1 MPRSI
6 VDAAF
11 GAENRTR
18 LIDRYFS
25 EHGEPHPEVAWQHVY
40 RMLLW
45 IDRTTGLA
53 HCYESDKSQPGKNWY
68 ARSLAFHAWLASALE
83 ATPAALADQLDWL
96 FRRATADLAAAVLH
110 RQDETKAKAEEQR
123 RPYANMGM
131 PSPGEDPELVAII
144 EEVLGEWLSQRPPS
158 EVWVVLTQRMR
169 EYLTLE
175 NKRKNLV
182 GEGFEDVLAAT
193 IQRLPDASSLDVR
206 ARRPLQE
213 IPGFGRVRR
222 GDKPNKVDVAVV
234 DHERQDRTLITA
246 KWSVRADR
254 ERQFRTDFQD
264 YGAAESDNRPFN
276 YVLVTN
282 EFDPARLVRACDY
295 LYHNAPM
302 FTRVVHIST
311 QALRAAYGIAP
322 QRSAAKVLQRIDEGR
337 LIGLGEW
344 LSNVA
349 VRR

>member
-1 MPRSI
+1 
-6 VDAAF
+6 
-11 GAENRTR
+11 
-18 LIDRYFS
+18 
-25 EHGEPHPEVAWQHVY
+25 
-40 RMLLW
+40 MLLW

-68 ARSLAFHAWLASALE
+68 ARSLAFHAWVASALG
-83 ATPAALADQLDWL
+83 ATPATLAEELDWL

-110 RQDETKAKAEEQR
+110 RQDETKAKAEAQR
-123 RPYANMGM
+123 RPYAHMAL

-144 EEVLGEWLSQRPPS
+144 EEVLGEWLSSKPPS
-158 EVWVVLTQRMR
+158 EAWVVLTQRVR

-193 IQRLPDASSLDVR
+193 IQRLPEARSLDVR
-206 ARRPLQE
+206 ARRPLQDV
-213 IPGFGRVRR
+213 PGFGRTRK

-234 DHERQDRTLITA
+234 NRDTQDRTLITA

-254 ERQFRTDFQD
+254 ERQFRTDYQD
-264 YGAAESDNRPFN
+264 YDAAETDNKPFN

-311 QALRAAYGIAP
+311 EALRETYGISP
-322 QRSAAKVLQRIDEGR
+322 QRSAATLLQRIDEGR
-337 LIGLGEW
+337 LIGLGDW
-344 LSNVA
+344 LSTIA
-349 VRR
+349 SRR